1 LWNPAKHTRQADFPS
16 LGRIITEQIGEGSV
30 EAAERYTE
38 ESYRTRL
45 Y

>member
-1 LWNPAKHTRQADFPS
+1 MLKHSDFPS
-16 LGRIITEQIGEGSV
+16 LGRIIAEQIGDGRV
-30 EAAERYTE
+30 EESERYTA